1 MERVK
6 VVKFYPYQV
15 PLRRGTLLAYF
26 DVLLFGSVLLRGVK
40 LIRNAYGGLFVSLPS
55 LQKEGR
61 SVPVVEI
68 TDKELMEELRRKLV
82 DYYREREAQ

>member
-15 PLRRGTLLAYF
+15 PLKRGTLLAYF
-26 DVLLFGSVLLRGVK
+26 DVLLFDALLVKGVK
-40 LIRNAYGGLFVSLPS
+40 LIKNAYGGLFVSLPS
-55 LQKEGR
+55 LQKEGK

-68 TDKELMEELRRKLV
+68 TDKGLMEELRRKLV
-82 DYYREREAQ
+82 DYYKEREAQ